1 MVFDDVSDALERCK
15 GLGGNSAP
23 SFQYAW
29 ASRSHS
35 NGFRHVPNSEV
46 IRHCIHTR
54 VEWRLET
61 D

>member
-1 MVFDDVSDALERCK
+1 MRLNGARVWVETVPR
-15 GLGGNSAP
+15 
-23 SFQYAW
+23 
-29 ASRSHS
+29 HS